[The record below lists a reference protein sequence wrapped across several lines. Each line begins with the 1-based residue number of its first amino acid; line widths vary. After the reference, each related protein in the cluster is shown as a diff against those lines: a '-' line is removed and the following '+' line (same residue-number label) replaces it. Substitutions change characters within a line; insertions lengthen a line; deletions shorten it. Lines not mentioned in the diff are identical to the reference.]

1 MAKAET
7 PDALSCRDQ
16 TSMFA
21 HAAGAVKQYH
31 QAKAT
36 ASSDSELRRELGHFA
51 VRVSRENLLIPRL

>member
-1 MAKAET
+1 
-7 PDALSCRDQ
+7 
-16 TSMFA
+16 MFA

-51 VRVSRENLLIPRL
+51 VRVSRENLLIRDCKRIDHV